1 MFTCLMCMPNVFFA
15 ATSLTVDV
23 LAAVEGSAD
32 ASQAAE
38 AGDAHTFTMDALVE
52 RAQEAW

>member
-1 MFTCLMCMPNVFFA
+1 MFTCYMCMPNVFFA

-23 LAAVEGSAD
+23 LAVEGSAD

>member
-1 MFTCLMCMPNVFFA
+1 MFTCLMCMPNAIFA

-23 LAAVEGSAD
+23 LAAQTYAD

>member
-23 LAAVEGSAD
+23 LAAQTSAD

-38 AGDAHTFTMDALVE
+38 AGDAHTFTMADALVE

>member
-1 MFTCLMCMPNVFFA
+1 MHAIFA
-15 ATSLTVDV
+15 ATSLRVDV
-23 LAAVEGSAD
+23 LAAQTSAD

-38 AGDAHTFTMDALVE
+38 AGDAHTFTMADALVE